1 MNFQSSIIHSP
12 LEAVPPGYKRT
23 EVGVIPED
31 WGVKAL
37 CQIGSF
43 LKGRG
48 IKRDDV
54 ADDGMPCIRY
64 GEIYTRYNDYVFDPV
79 SRIPPSV
86 ALKSE
91 PLKSGDLLFAGSGET
106 AEEIGK
112 CVAFLGKETA
122 FAGGDI
128 VILRPNGQDSL
139 YLGHLFNHDVVV
151 QQKARLGQG
160 DAVVHIS
167 ARNLSTVRIP
177 LPSITEQRAIAEALS
192 DVDGLIAALDKLI
205 AKKRAIKQAAM
216 QQLLTGKTRLPGFSG
231 EWETKRLI
239 NECELITKGTTPTSI
254 SRGFTTQG
262 VNFVKVESITSDGTL
277 IWDQVAHIDEETH
290 TLLKRSQLKSNDIL
304 FSIAGALGRNAIVHE
319 SWLPANTNQALAIIR
334 LRSSSTLRH
343 DFLVKYLASPQLVS
357 HVEAINVKAA
367 QANIS
372 LADVGGFTIRTPS
385 PEEQTAIATVLSDMD
400 AGIAALEARRDKVKR
415 IKQGMMQQLLT
426 GRVRLVKPLAEE
438 ARA

>member
-1 MNFQSSIIHSP
+1 MEVN
-12 LEAVPPGYKRT
+12 EATPADLARAAADDVPPGYKRT
-23 EVGVIPED
+23 EVGVVPED
-31 WGVKAL
+31 WKVL
-37 CQIGSF
+37 HLSNIGETLSG
-43 LKGRG
+43 LTYRP
-48 IKRDDV
+48 DDV
-54 ADDGMPCIRY
+54 AEFGTLVLRASNIQDGRLWFDDNVFVAMELPSRVI
-64 GEIYTRYNDYVFDPV
+64 TRDGDILICVRNG
-79 SRIPPSV
+79 SR
-86 ALKSE
+86 
-91 PLKSGDLLFAGSGET
+91 DL
-106 AEEIGK
+106 IGK
-112 CVAFLGKETA
+112 CALITKESAGSAFGA
-122 FAGGDI
+122 FMAVFRSTISGFAFYQFQSD
-128 VILRPNGQDSL
+128 VIQRQI
-139 YLGHLFNHDVVV
+139 H
-151 QQKARLGQG
+151 QRLGATINQITNR
-160 DAVVHIS
+160 DMSEFLIS
-167 ARNLSTVRIP
+167 VPPIEA
-177 LPSITEQRAIAEALS
+177 EQRAIAEALS